1 MRSSTLTRG
10 LALVGAGAFLLA
22 VPATASAQDSGSI
35 DPASL
40 GPAEFPAVMS
50 MNTVGGSLALAGSS
64 DLATQVAGGNCVAID
79 PALGSLAAN
88 SLQITMGSKE
98 GEPGVA
104 ATEFLGGIVSGTVGT
119 LHWTNETTGASGAV
133 DFGPLIADA
142 AYAYHDIPT
151 GAGHVT
157 WHADARQEA
166 VPFSVS
172 VPLSAVGIFGEG
184 PVITTPVST
193 CTGAADIA

>member
-1 MRSSTLTRG
+1 MRPSTLTRG
-10 LALVGAGAFLLA
+10 LALVGAGALLLA
-22 VPATASAQDSGSI
+22 APAVASAQDQGSI

-88 SLQITMGSKE
+88 SLQITMGSKD

-142 AYAYHDIPT
+142 AFEYHDIPT

-184 PVITTPVST
+184 PVITTPVSA